1 MNKKQNWPALNTP
14 ILAFTEACGRS
25 QQKMEVGIMESLSHL
40 TSEEGGGYIQYIC
53 YLIKHIPNSQ
63 MKTQRA
69 LPQWN
74 QTLQIQ
80 NFPLD
85 FWCVDRGGEV

>member
-1 MNKKQNWPALNTP
+1 MNKKQNSPALNTP
-14 ILAFTEACGRS
+14 ILAFTVHINQGTEACGRS

-40 TSEEGGGYIQYIC
+40 TSEEGGATYIC

-69 LPQWN
+69 LPQ
-74 QTLQIQ
+74 
-80 NFPLD
+80 
-85 FWCVDRGGEV
+85 